1 MTFKER
7 RRLFWVFTSLFA
19 VLALPILLYATGW
32 RLTSEFTF
40 KRTGGL
46 FVGIGESDVEIFV
59 NGELEKRT
67 NLLQSGL
74 FLQGLTPGKIS
85 VIAAKV
91 DTWPWAK
98 ELEIEESSVTEA
110 RPFLVPRE
118 PKGEMLVHGN
128 YTNIYVMPENELLV
142 LENIKNGIPI
152 FDFYNPIS
160 RSFVSAADAA
170 PLLKSGAFS
179 SITEDIL
186 DSRERVKVSI
196 ANSGNEITSEWIS
209 DKPLPYF
216 FEKRGE
222 ISVFKSRAPVRG
234 IEFYPG
240 RRDVI
245 LLTVENGIFALELDG
260 RGTRNFQPIY
270 KGKNPTFA
278 ILGNLIYILDD
289 GRLFEV
295 KL

>member
-7 RRLFWVFTSLFA
+7 RRLFWIFSSLFA

-46 FVGIGESDVEIFV
+46 FVSAGESEVEIFV

-85 VIAAKV
+85 VIAAKE
-91 DTWPWAK
+91 DHWPWAK
-98 ELEIEESSVTEA
+98 ELVIEESSVTEA
-110 RPFLVPRE
+110 RAFLVPKE
-118 PKGEMLVHGN
+118 PKGEVLIHGN
-128 YTNIYVMPENELLV
+128 YTNIYSIEENELLV
-142 LENIKNGIPI
+142 LEREKNGARS
-152 FDFYNPIS
+152 FDFYSPADKNFDLEAVFKPDEFILSTTEITDDRKRVLVKIS
-160 RSFVSAADAA
+160 DG
-170 PLLKSGAFS
+170 K
-179 SITEDIL
+179 
-186 DSRERVKVSI
+186 
-196 ANSGNEITSEWIS
+196 NEITGEWAS
-209 DKPLPYF
+209 DDSLPYF
-216 FEKRGE
+216 FERPGE
-222 ISVFKSRAPVRG
+222 ASVFKSRIAIRG
-234 IEFYPG
+234 IGFYPG

-245 LLTVENGIFALELDG
+245 LVAVENGIFALELDG

-270 KGKNPTFA
+270 KGKSPTFA
-278 ILGNLIYILDD
+278 VLGNLIYILDD